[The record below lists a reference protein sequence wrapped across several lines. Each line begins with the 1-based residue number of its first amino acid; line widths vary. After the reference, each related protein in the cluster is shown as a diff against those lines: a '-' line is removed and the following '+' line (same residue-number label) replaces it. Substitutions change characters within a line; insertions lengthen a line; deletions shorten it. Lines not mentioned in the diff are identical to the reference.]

1 MKEAINE
8 LSNPDFAAAITR
20 FVKNYGRDV
29 SSTEDGRSSVD
40 MGASEQVARP
50 CQCCAVPHGEFTYR
64 RGGFKGVV

>member
-29 SSTEDGRSSVD
+29 SSDNERRTPSNVGVREQVVRSS
-40 MGASEQVARP
+40 QR
-50 CQCCAVPHGEFTYR
+50 CTVPHGER
-64 RGGFKGVV
+64 PHRGGGFKGVE